1 MKKIEA
7 AFLILGALIIA
18 ALLRHYGLSETID
31 ALRPLGPWLPLLL
44 VLEGVGKAFNAC
56 ALQVVVP
63 PVRGKKVGFG
73 EAFDATLQA
82 DAVNC
87 LFPTGSLGG
96 NAVLI
101 RRLGRTL
108 GTADAA
114 AAVTTANSAQT
125 IAQFLF
131 VLIGAALAAWA
142 FPPSRELRLGLLA
155 TTMVSG
161 IVLGLAFAVQLGG
174 PFGAVHSVM
183 KRLGL
188 RIPYLLEREAQIA
201 ALDAQLRESL
211 RVRPGAFFR
220 CVLLFGLG
228 WAWSAVEL
236 AAVLSLMRIDAGLCE
251 IIAIEALG
259 AFVDGIAFF
268 MPAKA
273 GAQEGGKVLAFTAA
287 GLPAAAGLAFG
298 LFRRARE
305 LAWALLGYLLLLRRR
320 RKDA

>member
-7 AFLILGALIIA
+7 FFLILGALMLA
-18 ALLRHYGLSETID
+18 ALFRHYGLSETLD
-31 ALRPLGPWLPLLL
+31 ALRPLGPWLPLLFA
-44 VLEGVGKAFNAC
+44 LEGAGKAFNAW
-56 ALQVVVP
+56 ALQAAVTP
-63 PVRGKKVGFG
+63 GRGGKFGFAK
-73 EAFDATLQA
+73 AFDATLQA
-82 DAVNC
+82 DAVNS

-96 NAVLI
+96 NALLV
-101 RRLGRTL
+101 RRLGRTT
-108 GTADAA
+108 GTTEAA

-131 VLIGAALAAWA
+131 VLIGAALAAWT

-155 TTMVSG
+155 TATISG
-161 IVLGLAFAVQLGG
+161 LVLGLAFAVQLGG
-174 PFGAVHSVM
+174 PFGALHSVL

-188 RIPYLLEREAQIA
+188 RIPYLLEREAKIA
-201 ALDAQLRESL
+201 ALDARLRESL
-211 RVRPGAFFR
+211 RARPGAFIR
-220 CVLLFGLG
+220 CILLFGLG

-236 AAVLSLMRIDAGLCE
+236 ALVLNLMGIDAGLRE
-251 IIAIEALG
+251 IVAIEALA
-259 AFVDGIAFF
+259 AFVDGIVFF

-305 LAWALLGYLLLLRRR
+305 LAWALLGYLLLLRQRR
-320 RKDA
+320 LDA